1 MTTRKTMA
9 KKSTAPSRKRR
20 PDGGNGLK
28 AFSMHAASESGAKM
42 ISAVGAEIDAQPQL
56 GFASSPTVAELDPET
71 AAQRYLQQTLASNSV
86 RSFTVPKSVADE
98 TDFKSLGAET
108 IPLTGTVTVKFRQRF
123 NKVPIYGSLVT
134 VELGKDNSLVSMN
147 SAIGEPTGVNAVA
160 KVSPADAIAAV
171 KSYGDFKKNLDNN
184 AVPRIYFYYD
194 QGGQK
199 WRLVYVL
206 EDIPVTPPKGKGQ
219 VISPRLMDYIVDAQT
234 GKVISELPRS
244 AHMAAMTD
252 TALDGLGV
260 SRTITVESNGAK
272 RLLRNVALNVQT
284 FDFSFNDPELQTSLL
299 PGKAVANPPKW
310 TPTAV
315 SAHANATA
323 VAEFLRT
330 VLGRNN
336 IDNNGGPMNSSINC
350 VVVSDSEGPKVW
362 RNAFWDGQ
370 QMVYG
375 QVQFNGG
382 LLSICVD
389 LDVVAHEMFHGV
401 TDNTSRLEYQ
411 TQSGALNES
420 YSDIFGV
427 IVANSSNPDASSWNW
442 KLGQRLDT
450 NGRPFRDMSNPTSL
464 GQPDHMRDF
473 KKLPVTRKG
482 DYGGVHTNSGI
493 HNFAAYKILIAKDT
507 SGNPVLTPAET
518 AQIFY
523 LADTQR
529 LSATSQ
535 FSDSRRAVAD
545 SALSLFRNLP
555 LAQKKL
561 KLAAIDDAFDAVG
574 IPGTRVKVS

>member
-1 MTTRKTMA
+1 MSTRKTTT
-9 KKSTAPSRKRR
+9 KKSTPSSRKRR
-20 PDGGNGLK
+20 SNGGNGLK
-28 AFSMHAASESGAKM
+28 AFSMHATSESGAKM
-42 ISAVGAEIDAQPQL
+42 ISAVGSEIDAQPTL
-56 GFASSPTVAELDPET
+56 GFAGSPTVAELDPET
-71 AAQRYLQQTLASNSV
+71 AAQRYLQQALASDSV
-86 RSFTVPKSVADE
+86 RSFTVAKSVAPE

-108 IPLTGTVTVKFRQRF
+108 IPLTGTVTIKFRQRM

-134 VELGKDNSLVSMN
+134 VELGKDNSLISMN
-147 SAIGEPTGVNAVA
+147 SAIGEPTGVSAVA
-160 KVSPADAIAAV
+160 KASPADAIAAI
-171 KSYGDFKKNLDNN
+171 KNYGDSKKNLDN
-184 AVPRIYFYYD
+184 AVPRVYFYYD
-194 QGGQK
+194 QGAQK

-206 EDIPVTPPKGKGQ
+206 EDIPITPPKGKAQG
-219 VISPRLMDYIVDAQT
+219 ITPRLMDYIVDAQT
-234 GKVISELPRS
+234 GKVILELPRS

-252 TALDGLGV
+252 TALDGIGV
-260 SRTITVESNGAK
+260 SRTITVDSNGAK
-272 RLLRNVALNVQT
+272 RLLRNAALNVQT
-284 FDFSFNDPELQTSLL
+284 FDFGFKDPEVQTPLL
-299 PGKAVANPPKW
+299 PGKAIANPPKW
-310 TPTAV
+310 TPTSV

-323 VAEFLRT
+323 VAEFLHT

-350 VVVSDSEGPKVW
+350 VVVRDSEGPKVW
-362 RNAFWDGQ
+362 RNAFWDGK

-427 IVANSSNPDASSWNW
+427 IVANFSNPDASSWNW

-464 GQPDHMRDF
+464 GQPGHMRDF
-473 KKLPVTRKG
+473 KKLPVTRNG
-482 DYGGVHTNSGI
+482 DYGGVHINSGI
-493 HNFAAYKILIAKDT
+493 HNFAAYKILTAKDT
-507 SGNPVLTPAET
+507 SGNPALTPAET
-518 AQIFY
+518 TQVFY

-545 SALSLFRNLP
+545 SALTLFRNLP